1 MTTFYTIMTEKNNH
15 KRNILLIGPAP
26 QNIGGIS
33 IHLRR
38 LVGLLKDEFTFS
50 YVDEGHK
57 RYKGVFNLRSLNLA
71 EYYRLLLRADIVHIH
86 SGVFILRCF
95 HIINSLLF
103 RKKTIVTVHR
113 DPRIE
118 GHLSVTRRLL
128 KHCDHAILVNREGY
142 EALKTK
148 GKCQYHLLPAFLPP
162 LMESEK
168 PLPEEI
174 TDWINNFRSS
184 HDNPIICCSNA
195 WNLVFHNGEDLYGLD
210 ICIRAMNFLISKG
223 HLNIGLVFVVASNT
237 ERPQVLDEYK
247 TYIHENRIEANIL
260 IWEENLSFVRL
271 IQSSNL
277 VLRTTNT
284 DGDAISLREALYYG
298 KPVIASDVVKR
309 PAGTILFKSR
319 DYMDLT
325 NKILN
330 MNEETQET
338 SASSERI
345 DYKNIYMNIY
355 NK

>member
-1 MTTFYTIMTEKNNH
+1 MTIFCTLMTKKINH
-15 KRNILLIGPAP
+15 NRNVLLIGPAP

-38 LVGLLKDEFTFS
+38 LVGLLKGEFAFS
-50 YVDEGHK
+50 YVDEGHN

-71 EYYRLLLRADIVHIH
+71 EYYRLLFRADIVHIH

-103 RKKTIVTVHR
+103 HKKTIVTIHR

-118 GHLSVTRRLL
+118 GHLFVTKTLL
-128 KHCDHAILVNREGY
+128 KHCDHAILVNQEGY
-142 EALKTK
+142 EALKTN

-162 LMESEK
+162 LIKSEK
-168 PLPEEI
+168 PLPEKI

-210 ICIRAMNFLISKG
+210 ICIRAMDCLIRNR
-223 HLNIGLVFVVASNT
+223 HHNIGLVFVVASNT
-237 ERPQVLDEYK
+237 EQPQVLDNYK
-247 TYIHENRIEANIL
+247 AYIRNNDIGANIL

-271 IQSSNL
+271 IQCSNI

-298 KPVIASDVVKR
+298 KTVIASDIVKR
-309 PAGTILFKSR
+309 PTGTVLFKNR
-319 DYMDLT
+319 DYMDLA
-325 NKILN
+325 NKILDTH
-330 MNEETQET
+330 EEGKKT
-338 SASSERI
+338 SANSEHI
-345 DYKNIYMNIY
+345 DYKNIYINIY
-355 NK
+355 NN